1 MKETT
6 WSKLRE
12 LWAIRRRCKEIQR
25 EEKSTPFSRSH
36 RSNGAGDKAFLPRP
50 VFACLSACF
59 FGAYILHLRDL
70 WLHGWLPYHN
80 APLPLNCFWTA
91 LVILDLAAA
100 ILLLTRPRLGLILS
114 MIIMCADVA
123 VNAWARFDLH
133 LIRHTGGTIFL
144 LLQLSFL
151 AVISA
156 VASYALGKRS
166 SQHFS

>member
-6 WSKLRE
+6 GSKLRE
-12 LWAIRRRCKEIQR
+12 LWAIRGRCKEIQR
-25 EEKSTPFSRSH
+25 EQSPFPRTLSSSAR
-36 RSNGAGDKAFLPRP
+36 DKPFLPRP

-59 FGAYILHLRDL
+59 FGACVLHVRDL

-91 LVILDLAAA
+91 LVILDLSAA
-100 ILLLTRPRLGLILS
+100 ILLLTRPRVGLILS

-133 LIRHTGGTIFL
+133 LIRHARGTVFL

-151 AVISA
+151 AVIAA
-156 VASYALGKRS
+156 VASYATGKRP
-166 SQHFS
+166 SQHVS